1 MIVNKITGLNIQY
14 VIKMLLDKAAK
25 SIFMMSC
32 LALTV
37 LLVMIGC
44 SRNDTHD
51 FSNVEKIVTENPR
64 AALDSLRNIDYTYL
78 SEEDRHY
85 CDFLLIKA
93 MDKDNERHESDS
105 LIMEVLGYYE
115 RQADEVIYPEVLYYC
130 GRVYI
135 NLGNSPMALTYF
147 QRALAEYPCNSINP
161 IRCVILSQTGELLQ
175 DMGFPQEGIPY
186 LKELIRIN
194 KVQRDTV
201 NLVYNL
207 QMLGNMCVNA
217 GMYDDAE
224 YYFNEAYAW
233 GKQIS
238 APFRAN
244 TVHMPTSKA
253 LKIDL
258 DSTLFISGGSHSK
271 AQRTRCYQFIS
282 TAFASLKAGELDS
295 AYKYARI
302 LVEQPDTNSRESGYR
317 ILLNPEMNRFSTVDS
332 LASYVTKY
340 RDIIEKYRGNYAL
353 QRLYVRNASYNYSVQ
368 QKERLKDEKNIEVLV
383 IIVLM
388 LLVVTFLV
396 IGVYYYRKSRW
407 QRERIELYEAEKVIE
422 QLKKRIS
429 EYEEEKGDMDCDK
442 NSESD
447 TQLRVDR
454 PIDNESLR
462 KSMREELL
470 ELGKTVVRPVAV
482 SETLRQSAAWA
493 KLMGFVDRDEYISD
507 HNSVWEELDR
517 AVMSQRPDFKHNLEV
532 LSGAPMNERDW
543 HMALLIRCGV
553 TPTQMTHVFGRE
565 KGTISY
571 YRRNLCRLVLGP
583 EVRTSDVDDIIRLL

>member
-1 MIVNKITGLNIQY
+1 MIVNKIANLNVQY

-25 SIFMMSC
+25 SIFLMSYM
-32 LALTV
+32 ALTV
-37 LLVMIGC
+37 LLVIIGC
-44 SRNDTHD
+44 SRDDRHD
-51 FSNVEKIVTENPR
+51 FSNVEKIVAENSK
-64 AALDSLRNIDYTYL
+64 AALDSLRSMDYTSL

-93 MDKDNERHESDS
+93 KDKNNERHESDS
-105 LIMEVLGYYE
+105 LIMDVLGYYE
-115 RQADEVIYPEVLYYC
+115 RHADEVIYPEILYYC
-130 GRVYI
+130 GRVYS
-135 NLGNSPMALTYF
+135 NLGDSPMALTYF

-161 IRCVILSQTGELLQ
+161 VRCVILSQTGELLQ

-207 QMLGNMCVNA
+207 QMLGNMCITA

-233 GKQIS
+233 GKHIS
-238 APFRAN
+238 DPFRAN
-244 TVHMPTSKA
+244 TVHMPTSKG
-253 LKIDL
+253 LKIDS
-258 DSTLFISGGSHSK
+258 DSTLFISGGCPS
-271 AQRTRCYQFIS
+271 QVQETRCYRFIS
-282 TAFASLKAGELDS
+282 TAFASLKAGELDT

-302 LVEQPDTNSRESGYR
+302 LIEQEDTNSRESGYR
-317 ILLNPEMNRFSTVDS
+317 ILLNPEMNCFSTVDS

-368 QKERLKDEKNIEVLV
+368 QRERLKNEKNIEVLV
-383 IIVLM
+383 ITVLM
-388 LLVVTFLV
+388 LLVVTLLV
-396 IGVYYYRKSRW
+396 IGFYYYRKNRW
-407 QRERIELYEAEKVIE
+407 QRERIELHEAEKVIVK
-422 QLKKRIS
+422 LKKRIS
-429 EYEEEKGDMDCDK
+429 DYEAKRGNSEVVA

-447 TQLRVDR
+447 TQLRVDG

-470 ELGKTVVRPVAV
+470 ELGKTVIRPVAV
-482 SETLRQSAAWA
+482 SETLRRSAAWA
-493 KLMGFVDRDEYISD
+493 KLMGFVGNGDCIPDG
-507 HNSVWEELDR
+507 NSVWEELDR
-517 AVMSQRPDFKHNLEV
+517 EVMSQRPDFRHNLEV
-532 LSGAPMNERDW
+532 LSGGPMNERDW

-553 TPTQMTHVFGRE
+553 TPTQMTRVFGRE

-583 EVRTSDVDDIIRLL
+583 EVKTSDVDDIIRLL